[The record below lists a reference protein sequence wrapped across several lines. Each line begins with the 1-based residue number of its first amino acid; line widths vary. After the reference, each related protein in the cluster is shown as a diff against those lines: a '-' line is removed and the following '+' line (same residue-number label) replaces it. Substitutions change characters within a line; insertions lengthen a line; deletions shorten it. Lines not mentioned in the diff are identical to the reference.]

1 MVLILFA
8 AAEVHFHYFS
18 ISAKR
23 SQNANQ
29 EMRSADIP
37 TICDR

>member
-1 MVLILFA
+1 MVMILFA
-8 AAEVHFHYFS
+8 AEVHCKDCFT
-18 ISAKR
+18 ISAKVE
-23 SQNANQ
+23 NANQ